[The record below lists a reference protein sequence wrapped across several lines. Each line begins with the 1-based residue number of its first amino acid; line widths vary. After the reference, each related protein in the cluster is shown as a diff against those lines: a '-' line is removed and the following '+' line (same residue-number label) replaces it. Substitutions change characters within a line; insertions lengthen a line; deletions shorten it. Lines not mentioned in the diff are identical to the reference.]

1 MRCLIGWYHRFHG
14 RQSLRSEKIIVDD
27 CESWRAAGRALVNK
41 VVQAKISTILQPQM
55 TLVVGWVVSRI
66 GLKAGDS

>member
-1 MRCLIGWYHRFHG
+1 MDG
-14 RQSLRSEKIIVDD
+14 RHSAARTLSLMIAK
-27 CESWRAAGRALVNK
+27 SWRAAGRALVNK